1 MTYAVIKGCYM
12 VKNYHCGDLLSP
24 ALESMISKKLKKLD
38 KFGVEPTVDIYM
50 SMEGKQYCLKMAL
63 KAKSYELMAKAVSD
77 DMYKNIDECVD
88 KLAAG
93 LVEKKVDRT
102 GKKAPEYDI

>member
-1 MTYAVIKGCYM
+1 M

-24 ALESMISKKLKKLD
+24 ALESMLSKKLKKLE
-38 KFGVEPTVDIYM
+38 KFGVDPTVDIYM
-50 SMEGKQYCLKMAL
+50 SMEGKQFCLKIAL

-88 KLAAG
+88 KLASG
-93 LVEKKVDRT
+93 LVQKKVDRT
-102 GKKAPEYDI
+102 GKKAPEFVD

>member
-1 MTYAVIKGCYM
+1 M

-24 ALESMISKKLKKLD
+24 ALESMLSKKLKKLD
-38 KFGVEPTVDIYM
+38 KYGVDPVVDIYM
-50 SMEGKQYCLKMAL
+50 SMEGKKFCLKMIL
-63 KAKSYELMAKAVSD
+63 KAKSYELVAKAVND

-93 LVEKKVDRT
+93 LIEKKVDRT
-102 GKKAPEYDI
+102 GKKAPEFVS

>member
-1 MTYAVIKGCYM
+1 M

-24 ALESMISKKLKKLD
+24 ALEGMIDKKLKKLD
-38 KFGVEPTVDIYM
+38 KFGVDPVVDIYM
-50 SMEGKQYCLKMAL
+50 STEGKNYCLKMAL
-63 KAKSYELMAKAVSD
+63 KAKKFDIMAKAVSG

-102 GKKAPEYDI
+102 GKKAPEFN